1 MIVLI
6 IWIVIIL
13 TICMSVL
20 GIGWVLIGIIAM
32 IIGPYLIIRYGK
44 Y

>member
-1 MIVLI
+1 MIAFL
-6 IWIVIIL
+6 IWIAIIL
-13 TICMSVL
+13 TICISVL

-32 IIGPYLIIRYGK
+32 IVGPYLIIRYGK